1 MTPRPTPPR
10 TRFTLPPEL
19 GATETPEQ
27 RGLARDEVRLL
38 VAAADRSVRHAL
50 FRDLAAFL
58 RPGDLVVVNTS
69 ATRAAAVDGWRA
81 DGRPVTVH
89 VSRRWP

>member
-1 MTPRPTPPR
+1 M
-10 TRFTLPPEL
+10 
-19 GATETPEQ
+19 
-27 RGLARDEVRLL
+27 RLL
-38 VAAADRSVRHAL
+38 VAAAGRPVRHAL

-89 VSRRWP
+89 VSHQVPHGGDWVVELRSPGGAAQIRDARAGECSGCPAG